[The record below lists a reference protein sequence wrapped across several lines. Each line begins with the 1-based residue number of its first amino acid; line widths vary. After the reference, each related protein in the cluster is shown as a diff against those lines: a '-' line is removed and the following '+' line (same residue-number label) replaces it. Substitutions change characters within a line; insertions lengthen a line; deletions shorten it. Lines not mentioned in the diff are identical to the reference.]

1 MIRYEYKV
9 IPAPTRGQKG
19 KGIKGAD
26 GRFAYALEQLI
37 NDMAASGWE
46 YQRADTLPSEE
57 RSGLTSKTTV
67 FRNVLVFRRAV
78 ETEVEAFEPK
88 LLDPP
93 SPSEGADD
101 ISETEAEQ
109 LEVADTADNEN
120 THSENERP

>member
-1 MIRYEYKV
+1 MRYEYKV

-19 KGIKGAD
+19 KGFKGAD
-26 GRFAYALEQLI
+26 GRFANALEQLM
-37 NDMAASGWE
+37 NEMGASGWE

-67 FRNVLVFRRAV
+67 FRNVLIFRRAI
-78 ETEVEAFEPK
+78 ETDVEAFEPK
-88 LLDPP
+88 PLDPP
-93 SPSEGADD
+93 NPSETADD

-109 LEVADTADNEN
+109 LEVADTPDHEN

>member
-9 IPAPTRGQKG
+9 IPAPARGLKG
-19 KGIKGAD
+19 KGVKGAD
-26 GRFAYALEQLI
+26 GRFANALEQVM

-78 ETEVEAFEPK
+78 ETYVEAFEPK

-93 SPSEGADD
+93 DPSEDVED
-101 ISETEAEQ
+101 VSETEAEQ
-109 LEVADTADNEN
+109 LEEADTADHED

>member
-9 IPAPTRGQKG
+9 IPAPTRGRKG

-26 GRFAYALEQLI
+26 DRFAYALEQLI

-109 LEVADTADNEN
+109 LEVADTADNED

>member
-101 ISETEAEQ
+101 LSETEAEQ

>member
-26 GRFAYALEQLI
+26 GRFANALEQLM

-46 YQRADTLPSEE
+46 YQRADALPSEE

-109 LEVADTADNEN
+109 LEVADTADNED